1 MGRPAVEISISPE
14 ATTALNIDQWLIT
27 IDKDTKSALL
37 SHLINEQKWDQAL
50 IFIEK
55 KHSAAKLVA
64 QLAKR
69 GIEADA
75 IHADKSQA
83 MREKILADFKSGKL
97 KYLVATGVAA
107 RCARLAAVDAGVIR
121 SELRVVDA
129 A

>member
-1 MGRPAVEISISPE
+1 VGLGV
-14 ATTALNIDQWLIT
+14 
-27 IDKDTKSALL
+27 
-37 SHLINEQKWDQAL
+37 

-75 IHADKSQA
+75 IHGCKSQA

-97 KYLVATGVAA
+97 KYLVATGIAA
-107 RCARLAAVDAGVIR
+107 RGIDIG
-121 SELRVVDA
+121 ELSCVVNYDLPFKPEEYIHRIG
-129 A
+129 